1 MNKIEQI
8 VIELQSKISQL
19 VEENRQLKHHVL
31 ELTEQSSE
39 YRKLS
44 EERGQQLKMQQSGSE
59 ALTAARL
66 RDNKADSDKMK
77 GRIDELVREIDRCIN
92 LLNR

>member
-1 MNKIEQI
+1 MNKVEQI
-8 VIELQSKISQL
+8 ITELHSKISQL

-44 EERGQQLKMQQSGSE
+44 EEREQKLKMQQSRSE
-59 ALTAARL
+59 VMTAARL
-66 RDNKADSDKMK
+66 IENKADSDKVK
-77 GRIDELVREIDRCIN
+77 VRIDELVREIDRCIN